1 MTKKKCQCFYCKFQ
15 KHKDLLRAY
24 CEGHQAA
31 SKWFIN
37 WADRNNI
44 GLGLIGDKE
53 KDDLPVI
60 YAEMLCNYDDTSCY
74 MSGLPELD
82 ANRESYEDLEGK
94 VLGLE
99 SELEE
104 TLKVLY
110 KAAPEKREW
119 IKLNFPKFYR
129 KLEREWIKL
138 NFPKFYRRLEK
149 DANA

>member
-1 MTKKKCQCFYCKFQ
+1 MTKTKCQCFYCKFQ
-15 KHKDLLRAY
+15 NHKDLLRAY

-44 GLGLIGDKE
+44 ELGTIGAE
-53 KDDLPVI
+53 SLESI
-60 YAEMLCNYDDTSCY
+60 YAEMLCNYDDTLCY
-74 MSGLPELD
+74 MSELPELD
-82 ANRESYEDLEGK
+82 SKRESYENLEGK
-94 VLGLE
+94 VLGLK

-119 IKLNFPKFYR
+119 IKLNFPKFY
-129 KLEREWIKL
+129 KE
-138 NFPKFYRRLEK
+138 LEK
-149 DANA
+149 DATA